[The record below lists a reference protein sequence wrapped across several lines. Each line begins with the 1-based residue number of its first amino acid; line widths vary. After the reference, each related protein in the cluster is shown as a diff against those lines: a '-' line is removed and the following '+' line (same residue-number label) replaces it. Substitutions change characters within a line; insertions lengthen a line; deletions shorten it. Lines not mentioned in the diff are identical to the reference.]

1 MKKTILLSSILAAAA
16 VFADGTA
23 VVSEN
28 AIGVLDC
35 TITKASNQT
44 LIAVPFLGYDTD
56 EKVAVKDMV
65 KTSNLAEGSKLYVP
79 DGAGAY
85 NTWTLSASGEW
96 AADQKVTVIQ
106 NGTPV
111 EGTSANQSEAKI
123 SRGDSFWLE
132 PIFKDSATSGT
143 IYLLG
148 QAAGNDGTS
157 AAAANWNLMGNASV
171 KSVALGTDGFEDGE
185 TIVVQVDGRLRYYIF
200 KSTNKSTKG
209 GWRYT
214 KSDGKWSDPS
224 KEPLALAPGQGFWYN
239 ATSAKT
245 IDWSNGTAAAKAN

>member
-1 MKKTILLSSILAAAA
+1 MKKTILLSSILAVGA

-23 VVSEN
+23 VVSTN
-28 AIGVLDC
+28 AIGALDC
-35 TITKASNQT
+35 AITNASNQT

-56 EKVAVKDMV
+56 GKVAVKDMV

-79 DGAGAY
+79 DGTGAY
-85 NTWTLSASGEW
+85 NTWTLSAAGEW
-96 AADQKVTVIQ
+96 VADQKVTIIQ
-106 NGTPV
+106 NGTPTV
-111 EGTSANQSEAKI
+111 GESANQSEAKI

-132 PIFKDSATSGT
+132 PIFKESATSGT

-148 QAAGNDGTS
+148 QAAGTAGAS
-157 AAAANWNLMGNASV
+157 SKAAKNWNLMGNASV
-171 KSVALGTDGFEDGE
+171 NLVTLGTAGFADGE
-185 TIVVQVDGRLRYYIF
+185 TIVVQVEGKLRYYIF
-200 KSTNKSTKG
+200 KSEI

-214 KSDGKWSDPS
+214 KSDGKWSDPA

-239 ATSAKT
+239 AKSAKT